1 MAKYVIFTDTAS
13 DLTKELREKFG
24 IEYYQMGLVID
35 GRNTVADLDWGEFSS
50 DEFYQM
56 LTDHHHIK
64 TTLITVGT
72 VVDSSKKWLE
82 KGYDILYLGCSTALT
97 GSLESYNLAKEV
109 LLEDFPERRM
119 EAVQTYL
126 ASAGLGLLVRDAA
139 SKCKEGMALDD
150 LMKWIED
157 RRFRYNQFCTVDT
170 LTYLKANGRI
180 SGAKAFFGNLM
191 GVKPVFISDR
201 KGNNLVTEK
210 AKGTKASLE
219 LLVRRTVENINVDED
234 PRIVISNSVC
244 PDRVEYLKKRL
255 VEELGDKV
263 QIEVQTLGPII
274 GGTTGPQTIA
284 TFFFGKEVTRYEGD
298 GQE

>member
-72 VVDSSKKWLE
+72 IVDSSKKWLE

-109 LLEDFPERRM
+109 LLEDFPQRRM

-139 SKCKEGMALDD
+139 SKCKEGMELDD

-157 RRFRYNQFCTVDT
+157 RRFHYNQFCTVDT
-170 LTYLKANGRI
+170 LSYLKANGRI

-284 TFFFGKEVTRYEGD
+284 IFFFGKEVTRYEGD

>member
-72 VVDSSKKWLE
+72 IVDSSKKWLE
-82 KGYDILYLGCSTALT
+82 NGYDILYLGCSTALT

-191 GVKPVFISDR
+191 GVKPIFISDR

-255 VEELGDKV
+255 VEELGDKA

-284 TFFFGKEVTRYEGD
+284 VFFFGKEVTRYEGD

>member
-1 MAKYVIFTDTAS
+1 MAKFVIFTDTAS
-13 DLTKELREKFG
+13 DLTKDLRKEFG
-24 IEYYQMGLVID
+24 VEYFQMGLVID

-56 LTDHHHIK
+56 LADHHHIK

-72 VVDSSKKWLE
+72 VVEDAKPWLE

-109 LLEDFPERRM
+109 LLEDFPDRRM

-126 ASAGLGLLVRDAA
+126 ASGGLGLLVRDAA
-139 SKCKEGMALDD
+139 TRQKEGKSLDEV
-150 LMKWIED
+150 MKWIED
-157 RRFRYNQFCTVDT
+157 HRFFYNQFCTVDT
-170 LTYLKANGRI
+170 LSYLKANGRI

-219 LLVRRTVENINVDED
+219 LLVRRTVENIDVDKD
-234 PRIVISNSVC
+234 PCIVISNSVC
-244 PDRVEYLKKRL
+244 PERVEYLSKRL
-255 VEELGDKV
+255 QEELGGKAK
-263 QIEVQTLGPII
+263 IEVQTLGPII

-284 TFFFGKEVTRYEGD
+284 TFFYGKEVTRYEGD

>member
-1 MAKYVIFTDTAS
+1 MSKYVIFTDTAS
-13 DLTKELREKFG
+13 DLTKEIREKFG
-24 IEYYQMGLVID
+24 IEYFQMGLVID

-56 LTDHHHIK
+56 LADHHRIK

-72 VVDSSKKWLE
+72 IVEGAKKWLE

-97 GSLESYNLAKEV
+97 GSLQSYLLAKEE
-109 LLEDFPERRM
+109 LLEEFPSRRM

-139 SKCKEGMALDD
+139 SRQKEGMGLDD

-157 RRFRYNQFCTVDT
+157 HRFFYNQFCTVDT
-170 LTYLKANGRI
+170 LYYLKENGRI

-219 LLVRRTVENINVDED
+219 VLVKRTVENIHVDED
-234 PRIVISNSVC
+234 PRIVISHSVC
-244 PDRVEYLKKRL
+244 PERVEILKKRL
-255 VEELGDKV
+255 LEELGDKI

-284 TFFFGKEVTRYEGD
+284 VFFYGNEVTRFEGD

>member
-72 VVDSSKKWLE
+72 IVDSSKKWLE

-255 VEELGDKV
+255 VEELGDKA

>member
-1 MAKYVIFTDTAS
+1 MSKYVIFTDTAS

-24 IEYYQMGLVID
+24 VEYFQMGLVID

-56 LTDHHHIK
+56 LADHHKIK

-72 VVDSSKKWLE
+72 VVEDAEPWLE

-97 GSLESYNLAKEV
+97 GSLQSYLLAKEH
-109 LLEDFPERRM
+109 LLEKHPQRRM
-119 EAVQTYL
+119 EAVETFL
-126 ASAGLGLLVRDAA
+126 ASGGLGLLVRDAA
-139 SKCKEGMALDD
+139 TKQKEGASLDEV
-150 LMKWIED
+150 MSWVE
-157 RRFRYNQFCTVDT
+157 RNRYNYNQFCTVDT
-170 LTYLKANGRI
+170 LYYLKENGRI

-191 GVKPVFISDR
+191 GVKPIFISDR

-219 LLVRRTVENINVDED
+219 LLVKRTVENIDVEKD
-234 PRIVISNSVC
+234 PRIVISHSVAQ
-244 PDRVEYLKKRL
+244 DKVEYLKKRL

-274 GGTTGPQTIA
+274 GGTCGPQTIA
-284 TFFFGKEVTRYEGD
+284 TFFYGNEVTLCE
-298 GQE
+298 E

>member
-72 VVDSSKKWLE
+72 IVDSSKKWLE

-255 VEELGDKV
+255 VEELGDKA

-284 TFFFGKEVTRYEGD
+284 TFFFGKEVTLYEGD

>member
-13 DLTKELREKFG
+13 DLTKEIREKLG

-72 VVDSSKKWLE
+72 IVDSSKKWLE
-82 KGYDILYLGCSTALT
+82 NGYDILYLGCSTALT

-191 GVKPVFISDR
+191 GVKPIFISDR

-234 PRIVISNSVC
+234 PRIVITNSVC

-284 TFFFGKEVTRYEGD
+284 VFFFGKEVTRYEGD